1 MGMIP
6 GMMGHEIPVRREV
19 LDVNGYTN
27 LSLVQVIKKCTAAN
41 NKVY

>member
-19 LDVNGYTN
+19 MNINGY
-27 LSLVQVIKKCTAAN
+27 LVAGAGQ
-41 NKVY
+41 